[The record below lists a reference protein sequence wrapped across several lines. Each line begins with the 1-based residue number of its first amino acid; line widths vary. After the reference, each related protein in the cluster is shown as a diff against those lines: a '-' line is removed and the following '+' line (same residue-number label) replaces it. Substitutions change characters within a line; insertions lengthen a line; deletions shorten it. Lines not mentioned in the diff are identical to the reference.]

1 MQQEQQSEAQQRADP
16 VGHTGGVVEAD
27 VVVLRVNGIE
37 RPTIVVVRVTVR
49 VVMGVIV
56 RVTMPVIIGVR
67 VIMRVIVRM
76 GRVGNYVEQR
86 AAHHRFKPDP
96 GVIGEGG
103 QEGWLCEVSH
113 HRGERHQ
120 RQHDP
125 RDDARPVAEHPPH
138 HETHGDLV

>member
-1 MQQEQQSEAQQRADP
+1 
-16 VGHTGGVVEAD
+16 
-27 VVVLRVNGIE
+27 
-37 RPTIVVVRVTVR
+37 
-49 VVMGVIV
+49 
-56 RVTMPVIIGVR
+56 
-67 VIMRVIVRM
+67 M